1 MTKKLKGRF
10 APTPSGFIHLG
21 NAFCTLLAW
30 LNAKS
35 QGGSIVLRIE
45 DLDPV
50 RCSRDKADR
59 LAKDLEWLG
68 LYWDEGAY
76 MEGSGDSYF
85 QSERSEIYATYF
97 EKLYA
102 QGDIYPCFCSR
113 NELHAANA
121 PHLSDGRFIYAGTCY
136 GLSPEER
143 LRKAQERRPAYR
155 LHVPNQ
161 LVEFEDLLYGQQGF
175 NLATENGDFIVRRSD
190 GVYAYQL
197 AVSIDDA
204 LMGITEVVR
213 GWDLLGST
221 PLQIYLH
228 RLLGFEP
235 PQYMHIPLLVAS
247 DGRRLAKRD
256 QDLDLELIRK
266 DYGSSEP
273 LIGYLAYLAGQLE
286 RPEPI
291 TAQELLK
298 LYNPAKIPRHNI
310 VVPKQLPKLG

>member
-1 MTKKLKGRF
+1 MTNKKLKGRF

-21 NAFCTLLAW
+21 NIFCSLLAW

-45 DLDPV
+45 DLDTV
-50 RCSRDKADR
+50 RCSREKADR
-59 LAKDLEWLG
+59 LAQDLEWLG

-76 MEGSGDSYF
+76 TEANSTSYF
-85 QSERSEIYATYF
+85 QSQRFDIYGSYLEQLEAT
-97 EKLYA
+97 
-102 QGDIYPCFCSR
+102 GNVYPCFCSR

-143 LRKAQERRPAYR
+143 SLRAQSRRPAYR
-155 LHVPNQ
+155 LHVPDQ
-161 LVEFEDLLYGQQGF
+161 TIEFTDLLYGKQGF
-175 NLATENGDFIVRRSD
+175 NLAKENGDFIVRRSD

-197 AVSIDDA
+197 AVTIDDA

-228 RLLGFEP
+228 KLLGFEP
-235 PQYMHIPLLVAS
+235 PQYMHIPLLVAP

-256 QDLDLELIRK
+256 ADMDLDRIRQSY
-266 DYGSSEP
+266 DSPEP
-273 LIGYLAYLAGQLE
+273 LIGYLAYLAGQIAN
-286 RPEPI
+286 PEPI
-291 TAQELLK
+291 TAQELVK
-298 LYNPAKIPRHNI
+298 LYQQDKIPRHNI
-310 VVPKQLPKLG
+310 VVPAQLPKL

>member
-1 MTKKLKGRF
+1 M
-10 APTPSGFIHLG
+10 
-21 NAFCTLLAW
+21 
-30 LNAKS
+30 
-35 QGGSIVLRIE
+35 
-45 DLDPV
+45 
-50 RCSRDKADR
+50 
-59 LAKDLEWLG
+59 
-68 LYWDEGAY
+68 
-76 MEGSGDSYF
+76 
-85 QSERSEIYATYF
+85 
-97 EKLYA
+97 
-102 QGDIYPCFCSR
+102 
-113 NELHAANA
+113 
-121 PHLSDGRFIYAGTCY
+121 
-136 GLSPEER
+136 
-143 LRKAQERRPAYR
+143 
-155 LHVPNQ
+155 PNQ
-161 LVEFEDLLYGQQGF
+161 LVEFEDLLYGKQGF

-310 VVPKQLPKLG
+310 VVPKQLPKLS